1 MKRRKLP
8 KIIDIYPDDVL
19 RAIQASAKGPS
30 PPILGK
36 GGPMKDKTKY
46 TRKDKAWK
54 PTQE

>member
-1 MKRRKLP
+1 MKIP
-8 KIIDIYPDDVL
+8 KISDIYDVD
-19 RAIQASAKGPS
+19 AIRRILKSKRGPS

-46 TRKDKAWK
+46 TRKDKTWK